1 MQRKKKQI
9 SILTKKT
16 QIIRFFTIFVLTGV
30 FAALFIFEASFA
42 QNVTVSTAPASV
54 FRVGERLTYNISFE
68 KFNNAGYA
76 ELYVVSRGKLA
87 EKDAVELRSK
97 IKTNDIVSAAFYL
110 LDETRTTY
118 ASPEKGL
125 PLYTRKTENIS
136 IVPRETV
143 SNFLVVPAV
152 NNDLLTLI
160 YQARNAGGIGNFS
173 LQENDKIYNVSL
185 IPAGGERIRTDA
197 GEYDTVFSNVQSDF
211 LTEKGL
217 TDLKINFSNDE
228 RKIPVAFRF
237 KTSKGEFRVMLAG
250 VQVLEAEISEPAPT
264 PIPFQTP
271 RPSTTPTPIPTP
283 APYVENQP
291 LIKELPFQL
300 GETLNYQISN
310 VGQVVGNI
318 RFEVK
323 ERKLFAGQDSL
334 LLNATITNSSP
345 SNSAFVSGDGIR
357 AHVNPDSI
365 APQQIELK
373 FTGNLSAYNQTT
385 SFNQKTG
392 SAMLNGVQRIEIPV
406 GTHSVLSLI
415 YAIRSYNLKP
425 SKDPKNPVNDTRVA
439 VFWDKQPYVFTLRPS
454 TADIINLRGEK
465 ISAQQ
470 ISISTGDPKLDM
482 LSLRLWLSNDE
493 KRLPLRFSIGNFQAD
508 LITDAAQLR
517 P

>member
-1 MQRKKKQI
+1 MQREKNQTSDLI
-9 SILTKKT
+9 KKT
-16 QIIRFFTIFVLTGV
+16 QIKRFFTIFVLTAT
-30 FAALFIFEASFA
+30 FAAFFIFNVTSA
-42 QNVTVSTAPASV
+42 QNVTVLTAPNSV

-87 EKDAVELRSK
+87 ERDAVELRSK

-136 IVPRETV
+136 IVPRENI
-143 SNFLVVPAV
+143 SNFLVIPAV
-152 NNDLLTLI
+152 NHDLLTLI
-160 YQARNAGGIGNFS
+160 YHARNAGGIGNFS
-173 LQENDKIYNVSL
+173 FQENDKIYNVSL

-197 GEYDTVFSNVQSDF
+197 GEYDTVFSNVQSEF

-217 TDLKINFSNDE
+217 MDLKVNFSNDE

-237 KTSKGEFRVMLAG
+237 RTVKGEFRIMLAG
-250 VQVLEAEISEPAPT
+250 VQVMEAEVSEPTAT

-271 RPSTTPTPIPTP
+271 RPATTPTPIPTP

-310 VGQVVGNI
+310 IGQVVGNI

-334 LLNATITNSSP
+334 LLNAAITSASP
-345 SNSAFVSGDGIR
+345 GNSAFVFGDGIK

-373 FTGNLSAYNQTT
+373 FTGNLSPYNQKTV
-385 SFNQKTG
+385 FNQRTG
-392 SAMLNGVQRIEIPV
+392 SAMLNGTQRIEIPV
-406 GTHSVLSLI
+406 GTHSLLSLI
-415 YAIRSYNLKP
+415 YAIRSFNLKP

-454 TADIINLRGEK
+454 SADIINLRGEK
-465 ISAQQ
+465 VSAQQ
-470 ISISTGDPKLDM
+470 ISITTGDPKLDI

-493 KRLPLRFSIGNFQAD
+493 KRVPLRFSVGSYQAD
-508 LITDAAQLR
+508 LITDASQIR

>member
-1 MQRKKKQI
+1 MQREKNQI
-9 SILTKKT
+9 SSLIKNT
-16 QIIRFFTIFVLTGV
+16 QSKRFFTIFVLAAAFV
-30 FAALFIFEASFA
+30 ALFVFSSSSA
-42 QNVTVSTAPASV
+42 QNVTVVTAPASI

-87 EKDAVELRSK
+87 ERDAIELRSK

-125 PLYTRKTENIS
+125 PLYTRKTENVS
-136 IVPRETV
+136 IVPRENI
-143 SNFLVVPAV
+143 SNFLGVPTV
-152 NNDLLTLI
+152 NHDLLTLI
-160 YQARNAGGIGNFS
+160 YQARSAGGIGNFS
-173 LQENDKIYNVSL
+173 LQENEKIYNVSL

-197 GEYDTVFSNVQSDF
+197 GEYDTVFSNVQSEF
-211 LTEKGL
+211 LTERGL
-217 TDLKINFSNDE
+217 MDLKVNFSNDE

-237 KTSKGEFRVMLAG
+237 KTVKGEFRVMLAG
-250 VQVLEAEISEPAPT
+250 VQVLEADVTEPTPT

-271 RPSTTPTPIPTP
+271 RPVTTPTPIPTP
-283 APYVENQP
+283 AAYAENQP

-310 VGQVVGNI
+310 AGIPVGNI

-334 LLNATITNSSP
+334 LLNATITSSSP
-345 SNSAFVSGDGIR
+345 GNPAFISGDGIK

-385 SFNQKTG
+385 VFNQKTG
-392 SAMLNGVQRIEIPV
+392 SAMLGGIQRIEIPV
-406 GTHSVLSLI
+406 GTHSLLSLI
-415 YAIRSYNLKP
+415 YAIRSFNLKP

-454 TADIINLRGEK
+454 TADLINLRGEK
-465 ISAQQ
+465 VSAQQ
-470 ISISTGDPKLDM
+470 ISINTGDSKLDM

-493 KRLPLRFSIGNFQAD
+493 KRVPLRFSVGNYQAD
-508 LITDAAQLR
+508 LITDIPQLR